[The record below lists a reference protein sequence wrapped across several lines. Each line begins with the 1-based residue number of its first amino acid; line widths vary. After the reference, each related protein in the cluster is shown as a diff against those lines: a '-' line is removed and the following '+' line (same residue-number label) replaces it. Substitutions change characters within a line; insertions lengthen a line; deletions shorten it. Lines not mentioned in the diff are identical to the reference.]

1 MVEIIDIVDE
11 NDNIIGKAPRE
22 EVRQKILLHRCA
34 MVFVFN
40 SNEEIFVHLRTPTKK
55 IYPSYYDMACG
66 GGMGPGERYETAAY
80 RESSEELGLKNQ
92 KLEFL
97 FKARHKSALENS
109 FVSVYKTVY
118 DGKLTLQKEE
128 IVSGEFMSIEN
139 LNKMIKKEK
148 FCPDSLEMF
157 KKFSQLF
164 SLSTD

>member
-11 NDNIIGKAPRE
+11 DDNVIGRATRE
-22 EVRQKILLHRCA
+22 EVRKEILLHRCA

-40 SNEEIFVHLRTPTKK
+40 SKGEIFVHLRTPTKK

-66 GGMGPGERYETAAY
+66 GGMEPGETYEKAAM

-97 FKARHKSALENS
+97 FKARHRSALDNS

-118 DGKLTLQKEE
+118 DDKLTLQKEE
-128 IVSGEFMSIEN
+128 IVSGEFMSIEE

-157 KKFSQLF
+157 KKLF
-164 SLSTD
+164 